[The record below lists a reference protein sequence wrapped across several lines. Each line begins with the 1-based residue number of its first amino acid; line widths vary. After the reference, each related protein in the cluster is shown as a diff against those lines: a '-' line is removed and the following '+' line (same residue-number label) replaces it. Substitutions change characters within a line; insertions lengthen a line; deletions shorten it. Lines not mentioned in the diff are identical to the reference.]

1 MKTTS
6 KMLKMKIINGQ
17 CVGYGELMNS
27 LNQFLLS
34 ASFMP
39 GSPPEPESRHSRD
52 LCFHCSNILVKRLTM
67 KKISKIYKVLD
78 VDKCYGGKK

>member
-1 MKTTS
+1 
-6 KMLKMKIINGQ
+6 MKIINGQ

-39 GSPPEPESRHSRD
+39 GSPPEPESTAVD
-52 LCFHCSNILVKRLTM
+52 ITE
-67 KKISKIYKVLD
+67 IYAFTAPTFW
-78 VDKCYGGKK
+78 